1 MAHSLSNEMSNEKR
15 KVIRFENC
23 GYYYVEFL
31 QKVEEELQRKAFT
44 VRAGIDSF
52 STAEQLAYT
61 VLQSQGYFTVQPQPT
76 SEEILEVSND

>member
-1 MAHSLSNEMSNEKR
+1 MAHSLSNEMSNEKP
-15 KVIRFENC
+15 KVIGFENC

-31 QKVEEELQRKAFT
+31 QKVEEELQRKTFT

-52 STAEQLAYT
+52 SAAEQLAYA

-76 SEEILEVSND
+76 SVRRTNRD

>member
-15 KVIRFENC
+15 KVIGFENC

-44 VRAGIDSF
+44 VRAGMDSF
-52 STAEQLAYT
+52 SAGEQLAYT

-76 SEEILEVSND
+76 RGTH